1 MNVCRTIF
9 NVIAVGA
16 ALAAN
21 GSILIALLIVPS
33 AYAQDARYSEQQY
46 QQRQRDVVTLVQQ
59 DKTAAVQ
66 QAAAKQ
72 QQLFKDA
79 KLLQQ
84 AVREAQRKVA
94 LLIKET
100 VALKKKR
107 STLLTRQ
114 KKLAEEKTHSTM
126 QLQELLGFIRVSA
139 RDVDA
144 LLQHS
149 QLNALDP
156 HRGDILTPLLQQ
168 QRFPGMDDVRGLRD
182 LLLAQFRASGE
193 VQIVTMSILDRQG
206 EKISA
211 QTLLLGDF
219 SAAYR
224 SDDETGFLLYSQP
237 SAHLLAL
244 SVLPS
249 GRIQRQINAYLDGES
264 DSVPLDIGH
273 GSSLRQLTYRTDLG
287 DQLGQGGFIVWPIML
302 IGVVALV
309 LILERMWFLRRNSFD
324 ATALLQQLQ
333 PNIKAQQWDECKALC
348 QHGGDKPL
356 PRVLSS
362 ALRFRDFSREDL
374 ENVLQEAILGEIPRL
389 ERFLST
395 LAVLASIAP
404 LLGLLGTVTGMINT
418 FQMITFH
425 GTSDP
430 RMMSGGISEA
440 LVTTMAG
447 LGVAIPIMLSH
458 SLLSRRVETMIAELE
473 EKSISFVNLVCQSRS
488 GSAEVKK

>member
-1 MNVCRTIF
+1 MKGCTINLILVC
-9 NVIAVGA
+9 
-16 ALAAN
+16 L
-21 GSILIALLIVPS
+21 SLLITPTV
-33 AYAQDARYSEQQY
+33 YAQDVRCSAQQY
-46 QQRQRDVVTLVQQ
+46 QQHQRDVVAAAQQ
-59 DKTAAVQ
+59 DKMTAMKL
-66 QAAAKQ
+66 AAAQQ
-72 QQLFKDA
+72 QQLLKD
-79 KLLQQ
+79 KKSLQH
-84 AVREAQRKVA
+84 AVREARRAVT
-94 LLIKET
+94 LLTQET
-100 VALKKKR
+100 TALKKKR
-107 STLLTRQ
+107 ITLAAKQ
-114 KKLAEEKTHSTM
+114 KKLVAEKKQRTTA
-126 QLQELLGFIRVSA
+126 LQELLGFIRVSA

-149 QLNALDP
+149 QLNAIDP
-156 HRGDILTPLLQQ
+156 QRGDVLRVLLEQ
-168 QRFPGMDDVRGLRD
+168 QRFPGMDDVRRLCD
-182 LLLAQFRASGE
+182 LLLEQFRGSGE
-193 VQIVTMSILDRQG
+193 VQIVTLPILDRQG
-206 EKISA
+206 EETTV

-224 SDDETGFLLYSQP
+224 SDSETGFLLYSQP
-237 SAHLLAL
+237 SSRLFAL

-249 GRIQRQINAYLDGES
+249 GRLQRQINAYLDGES
-264 DSVPLDIGH
+264 DSVPLDIGR
-273 GSSLRQLTYRTDLG
+273 GASLRQLTYQTSLG

-302 IGVVALV
+302 IGIVAMV
-309 LILERMWFLRRNSFD
+309 LILERMWFLRRNRFD
-324 ATALLQQLQ
+324 ATALLRQLQ

-348 QHGGDKPL
+348 QRGGEKPL
-356 PRVLSS
+356 PRVLCS
-362 ALRFRDFSREDL
+362 ALRYRDFSREDL

-458 SLLSRRVETMIAELE
+458 SLLSRRVETVIAELE
-473 EKSISFVNLVCQSRS
+473 EKSISFVNMVCQSRL
-488 GSAEVKK
+488 GAAEPKK